1 MIKGGICGL
10 GGRMGQAILRL
21 LLEKGHSLGAA
32 FEDESH
38 PYLGKDAGSVISGK
52 DLSVS
57 INTINKDDLSNVDG
71 VIDFSNT
78 KAGLQLLDLMVEVKK
93 PLVTGTTGF
102 TDEEIKKFTEASK
115 VIPLILSPNMSL
127 GVNLLFKM
135 TEIASKVLAGDF
147 DVELFEA
154 HHRQKLDA
162 PSGTAKKLL
171 DIIKE
176 NGPGL
181 KDAPLVY
188 DRSIKK
194 EKRTDKEIG
203 VQVLRGGDIVGEHT
217 VFFTGT
223 GERIELTHK
232 ASNRDI
238 FARGAVLALEF
249 LVNKEPGFYN
259 MFDVL
264 GI

>member
-1 MIKGGICGL
+1 MINAGICGI

-32 FEDESH
+32 FEFSS
-38 PYLGKDAGSVISGK
+38 YTYIGKDAGTVIHGN
-52 DLSVS
+52 DLNVT
-57 INTINKDDLSNVDG
+57 INPINKDDVSNVDG

-78 KAGLQLLDLMVEVKK
+78 KAGLELLEIMKEVKK

-102 TDEEIKKFTEASK
+102 TDDEKKKFTDAAK
-115 VIPLILSPNMSL
+115 IIPIILSPNMSL

-135 TEIASKVLAGDF
+135 TEIASRLLAGDF

-154 HHRQKLDA
+154 HHRNKLDA

-171 DIIKE
+171 EIIRE

-181 KDAPLVY
+181 KDASLVY
-188 DRSIKK
+188 DRSSKNQ
-194 EKRTDKEIG
+194 KRSDKEIG

-223 GERIELTHK
+223 GERLELSHK
-232 ASNRDI
+232 ASNREI
-238 FARGAVLALEF
+238 FSMGAVMALEY
-249 LVNKEPGFYN
+249 LVTKEPGFYN